1 MTSYL
6 FKTKVSYY
14 ILEIMETSI
23 LKNRILKFVE
33 NADKRVLSIAN
44 GVFENYY
51 NKDIVAFILMKNQ

>member
-33 NADKRVLSIAN
+33 NADKRVLSIVN

-51 NKDIVAFILMKNQ
+51 NKDIFAFILMENQ